1 MRTHRRYPLDTSLN
15 EGRLAMYLRILK
27 KDLRRKRALN
37 IILLLFIT
45 LASMFVSSSMNN
57 ILSVTTGLDNYLEMA
72 DAPDYLLITANKSGG
87 VDVDGILNSA
97 VSVERF
103 GREKILYLMPKHICS
118 EKEDVAISGTNV
130 LQSDRDLSMNY
141 FLDDGSILKNVK
153 SGEIYL
159 TTGKAEGQG
168 LAIGDKLTIEIE
180 GVSRE
185 FSYAGGVKD
194 AALGSNSVSIQRY
207 IINGEDFEKYFAVE
221 KIERFYGGELIYIH
235 TPDMDAARTELKE
248 LVDHSFLT
256 VDRAMIKFTYVF
268 DMMVAGI
275 LLVVSLIL
283 IAVAFVVLRFT
294 ISFTLSEEFREIG
307 VMKAIGI
314 GNLKIRG
321 LYLTKY
327 AALSVVGALIG
338 LVLSVPF
345 RDMLMSVSTK
355 SIIIGRQNSA
365 FVSIICAALV
375 VGIILLFCFGCTGK
389 VKKMSPIDA
398 IRNGQTGER
407 FRKKSRMSFG
417 VRLPAAPFLALNDM
431 VSSPRRYGIVAFTF
445 FLCLSL
451 LLMLSGTVSTMK
463 SGTLY
468 HAFGLADYDVV
479 VSQSGTEEFLTEDG
493 HEKVE
498 NYLAAMEQTLADNGM
513 PTKCMQEIMFSFP
526 VAYGENEAVIETYQG
541 TGTTM
546 DMYEY
551 TEGTAPQ
558 AAGEIAITRL
568 SADRLKA
575 GIGDTITVKMVD
587 GDRRFI
593 ITAFFQ
599 SMMNR
604 GEGLRLHEDEEINYI
619 QGAGGFG
626 TQILF
631 TDHPDRGEI
640 ARRIKK
646 IDILYPDHNGIQT
659 REEMLSD
666 MMGVTDTLDAVKS
679 MIVVLTVILA
689 VLITVLMERSFIAR
703 EQGEIALMKAVGM
716 QNATIYT
723 YHVARFAFVGIAA
736 VLFGE
741 ILAVPLTHLCIDPIF
756 RMMGMELSV
765 DYVWNPVETWL
776 VFPLVILATT
786 VISALL
792 TSLYTRKI
800 TPIETASIE

>member
-1 MRTHRRYPLDTSLN
+1 MDTSFN

-27 KDLRRKRALN
+27 KDLRRKRAMN
-37 IILLLFIT
+37 IILLVFII
-45 LASMFVSSSMNN
+45 LATVFVSSSMNN
-57 ILSVTTGLDNYLEMA
+57 ILNVTTALDNYLEMA
-72 DAPDYLLITANKSGG
+72 NVPDYLLITANKTGG
-87 VDVDGILNSA
+87 VDADSILNSA
-97 VSVERF
+97 GSVESF
-103 GREKILYLMPKHICS
+103 GREKILYLMPKHICC
-118 EKEDVAISGTNV
+118 EKEEVAISAGTNI
-130 LQSDRDLSMNY
+130 LQSDQNLSMNY
-141 FLDDGSILKNVK
+141 FLDDGSILKTVK

-159 TTGKAEGQG
+159 IEGKTEG
-168 LAIGDKLTIEIE
+168 LAVGDKLTIEIE

-194 AALGSNSVSIQRY
+194 AALGSTNASIQRY
-207 IINGEDFEKYFAVE
+207 FISGEDFEKYVAVE
-221 KIERFYGGELIYIH
+221 NTERFYGGELIYIH
-235 TPDMDAARTELKE
+235 ATDLDAARSEIKE
-248 LVDHSFLT
+248 LTDHAFLT
-256 VDRAMIKFTYVF
+256 VDRATIKFMYVF
-268 DMMVAGI
+268 DMIVVGL

-283 IAVAFVVLRFT
+283 LAIAFVVLRFT

-327 AALSVVGALIG
+327 AALSMVGALIG
-338 LVLSVPF
+338 LVFSLPF
-345 RDMLMSVSTK
+345 GEMLMSVSSK
-355 SIIIGRQNSA
+355 SIIIRSQNTV
-365 FVSIICAALV
+365 FVNIICAALV

-389 VKKMSPIDA
+389 VKKMSPVDA

-407 FRKKSRMSFG
+407 FRKKGRMSFG
-417 VRLPAAPFLALNDM
+417 CRLSAAPFLALNDM

-468 HAFGLADYDVV
+468 HAFGLADFDIA
-479 VSQSGTEEFLTEDG
+479 VSQSGTEEFMTEDG
-493 HEKVE
+493 HENVK
-498 NYLAAMEQTLADNGM
+498 NYLKAMEQTLADNGM
-513 PTKCMQEIMFSFP
+513 PAKCMQEIMFSFP
-526 VAYGENEAVIETYQG
+526 VAHGENETTIETYQG

-558 AAGEIAITRL
+558 AVGEIAITRA
-568 SADRLKA
+568 SADRLEAK
-575 GIGDTITVKMVD
+575 IGDTITVKMVD
-587 GDRRFI
+587 GDRKFI

-604 GEGLRLHEDEEINYI
+604 GEGLKLHEDEEINYI
-619 QGAGGFG
+619 QGSGWFS

-631 TDHPDRGEI
+631 TDRPDRGEI

-646 IDILYPDHNGIQT
+646 IDLLYPDLNEIRT
-659 REEMLSD
+659 REEVLSN
-666 MMGVTDTLDAVKS
+666 MMGVTDTLDAVKY
-679 MIVVLTVILA
+679 MVVVLTVVLA

-716 QNATIYT
+716 HDATVYT
-723 YHVARFAFVGIAA
+723 YHVARFVFVGIAA
-736 VLFGE
+736 VLLGE

-756 RMMGMELSV
+756 RMMGMELAV
-765 DYVWNPVETWL
+765 EYVWNPVEIGL

-786 VISALL
+786 VISAFL

-800 TPIETASIE
+800 TPVETANIE